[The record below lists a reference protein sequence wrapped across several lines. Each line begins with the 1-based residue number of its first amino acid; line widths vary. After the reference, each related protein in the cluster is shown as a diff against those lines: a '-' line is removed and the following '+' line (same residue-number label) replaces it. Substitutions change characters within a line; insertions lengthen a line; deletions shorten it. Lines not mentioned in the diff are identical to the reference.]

1 MSKTWIVIANDAGAR
16 LYQTED
22 GGKEILPLKKIPH
35 PEGRKKDGEI
45 NSDRAG
51 RSFDSVGGGRHA
63 VGASVGTHELEENRF
78 AKELVDYLEKELQQH
93 HFDHLALTAPPH
105 LLGDLRKRFSETLK
119 KSVSAELAKDFPEY
133 MNDHELF
140 PHLRSGLKL

>member
-1 MSKTWIVIANDAGAR
+1 MPKTWILIANDAGAR

-22 GGKEILPLKKIPH
+22 GGKEIQPLKNFSH

-45 NSDRAG
+45 DADRAG
-51 RSFDSVGGGRHA
+51 RSFDSIGGGRHA
-63 VGASVGTHELEENRF
+63 MGSGAGTHEREENRF
-78 AKELVDYLEKELQQH
+78 AHDLVEFLEKELQQH

-119 KSVSAELAKDFPEY
+119 KCVSDELAKDFPAY

-140 PHLRSGLKL
+140 PHLRAGLKL